1 MAQVH
6 HVLTRRDLGAG
17 LGRWF
22 VRGRLD
28 WREWDGEFV
37 VRHDET
43 AATYLLSALAGDAL
57 KAMHDGAS
65 CLDEIATSV
74 FRDSAPSNGAAAA
87 LKAAFADPA
96 EGEQRLLVV
105 LTELERL
112 GLARLE
118 LD

>member
-6 HVLTRRDLGAG
+6 HVLTRRDLGSG

-22 VRGRLD
+22 VHGRLD

-43 AATYLLSALAGDAL
+43 AATYLLSALAGDTL
-57 KAMHDGAS
+57 EAMHEGAS
-65 CLDEIATSV
+65 CLDEIAALV
-74 FRDSAPSNGAAAA
+74 FQDSAPSNGATAA
-87 LKAAFADPA
+87 LAAAFADPA

-105 LTELERL
+105 LAELERL
-112 GLARLE
+112 GLARRE
-118 LD
+118 LV